1 MKSSDLNGGYWT
13 HTGFHKQLA
22 NTSAFFVPNHLD
34 LLNPTLPWG
43 KGEAGGSIRAEE
55 KSERQRS
62 PATRSK
68 GQLRSSPERRCWDA
82 FRGQH
87 PDLKQ
92 KVSSGGWV

>member
-22 NTSAFFVPNHLD
+22 NTSALFVPKHLD
-34 LLNPTLPWG
+34 LLNPTPPWG
-43 KGEAGGSIRAEE
+43 KGEAGGSVRAEE
-55 KSERQRS
+55 KSERQGS
-62 PATRSK
+62 LTTRSK
-68 GQLRSSPERRCWDA
+68 GKSRSGPEWRCWDA
-82 FRGQH
+82 FRGQQ